1 MSAAT
6 KLSFHNRKCKMEI
19 LVKEIEN
26 ISAQLSFK
34 SISVLIFPAFC
45 HLKCLCRVT
54 SILSGNHNFPVCLLG
69 KITIAQHRFSDF
81 HITGW
86 IKFDLFADV

>member
-6 KLSFHNRKCKMEI
+6 KLSFHNWKCKMDI

-45 HLKCLCRVT
+45 HLKLLCRVT
-54 SILSGNHNFPVCLLG
+54 SILSGN
-69 KITIAQHRFSDF
+69 HRFSDF